1 MALYITDKKIIEAA
15 SSNEG
20 LNLIAMW
27 LQDKNDQFPIIR
39 FHGGKYVGQGK
50 LILFQS
56 RPWQSPRSL
65 TNNIGITKDS
75 IYINPTSDK
84 NHKNIIQEL
93 NEFIISIP
101 AIVRDIKLKAVETTN
116 KGDVFLWRSNSDG
129 HVEIHTFHSDAGYG
143 SKTYTIFNESDG
155 SSILVNYSGICGVLI
170 PKNII

>member
-27 LQDKNDQFPIIR
+27 LQDKTDKFPIIDIRNEEPLTAR

-56 RPWQSPRSL
+56 RIWQSPRSL

-101 AIVRDIKLKAVETTN
+101 AIVRDIKLN
-116 KGDVFLWRSNSDG
+116 K
-129 HVEIHTFHSDAGYG
+129 
-143 SKTYTIFNESDG
+143 
-155 SSILVNYSGICGVLI
+155 LI
-170 PKNII
+170 

>member
-27 LQDKNDQFPIIR
+27 LQDKNDQFPIIDIRNEEPLTAR

-101 AIVRDIKLKAVETTN
+101 AIVRDIKLN
-116 KGDVFLWRSNSDG
+116 K
-129 HVEIHTFHSDAGYG
+129 
-143 SKTYTIFNESDG
+143 
-155 SSILVNYSGICGVLI
+155 LI
-170 PKNII
+170 

>member
-1 MALYITDKKIIEAA
+1 MALYIIDKKIIEAA

-27 LQDKNDQFPIIR
+27 LQDKTDKFPIIDIRNEEPLTAR
-39 FHGGKYVGQGK
+39 FHRGKYVGQGK

-56 RPWQSPRSL
+56 RLWQSPPDGISPYYTKRSL

-93 NEFIISIP
+93 NELIISIP
-101 AIVRDIKLKAVETTN
+101 AIVRDIKLN
-116 KGDVFLWRSNSDG
+116 K
-129 HVEIHTFHSDAGYG
+129 
-143 SKTYTIFNESDG
+143 
-155 SSILVNYSGICGVLI
+155 LI
-170 PKNII
+170 